1 MIKIVA
7 VLGATAAGKS
17 SLGVDLARRF
27 TGEIIACDSRQI
39 YRGLETGTGKATPE
53 ERKEIRH
60 HLMDVID
67 PDENINAA
75 CYRDLARQAVR
86 EIDGREHRVFLVGG
100 TGLYLRAFLGLLF
113 PGGEGNR
120 EIRDQIEEKRKKEGD
135 GFLYQWLFLVDP
147 ESAAQIHAHD
157 IYRITRALEIYLT
170 TGSPASQMK
179 KKNCFPDPDY
189 QVLKVGLRR
198 DPVELLDRI
207 SERIEWMYESGLEGR
222 TIVDE
227 VEGLLRN
234 DYDLRIKAFSTIGYR
249 EAVSFF
255 HGEINRE
262 EAKEKT
268 RRATWGYARRQMTW
282 FRKEAGIRWFHP
294 RLDAGE
300 IIAQVEKFLE

>member
-7 VLGATAAGKS
+7 VLGPTATGKS

-60 HLMDVID
+60 HLMDVIN
-67 PDENINAA
+67 PDENFNAA

-86 EIDGREHRVFLVGG
+86 EIHGRKHLVFLVGG

-120 EIRDQIEEKRKKEGD
+120 EIRGQIEEKRKKEGD
-135 GFLYQWLFLVDP
+135 GFLYQWLFQVDP
-147 ESAAQIHAHD
+147 ESAARIHAHD
-157 IYRITRALEIYLT
+157 LYRITRALEIYLT
-170 TGSPASQMK
+170 TGFPASQMK
-179 KKNCFPDPDY
+179 KKSCFPDPDY
-189 QVLKVGLRR
+189 QVFKVGLRR
-198 DPVELLDRI
+198 EPVDLLDRI
-207 SERIEWMYESGLEGR
+207 SERIEWMYESGFEGR

-249 EAVSFF
+249 EAVSFLR
-255 HGEINRE
+255 GEIDRA

-282 FRKEAGIRWFHP
+282 FRKETGVRWFHP
-294 RLDAGE
+294 RSEARE
-300 IIAQVEKFLE
+300 IFAQVENFLE